1 MTRFLSVLTALLLVA
16 VPASLAQST
25 ASESSN
31 GPAEAK
37 ATTTAT
43 GPMLYVC
50 NQGEASISVIDMRT
64 QTLVE
69 TVDLTAMGFSENAKP
84 HHAVAEPDGSHWYA
98 TLIGE
103 NTVLK
108 FDRTNEIV
116 DRLEFEVPGL
126 LSLHPTQD
134 LLVVGRSMSAV
145 NSPKRIGM
153 VKRSDMS
160 LRQIDTFF
168 PRPHALTVRED
179 GRYAY
184 AASLAAN
191 QLLSI
196 DLETEETDLVRL
208 DGTTQTFVQFAET
221 PDGKTLIAGGQMTGQ
236 LLFFDIGN
244 PPAVTV
250 TDTLTVGKQPWHPV
264 ISLDGTTA
272 YVPNKASNSISVVD
286 IPSRSVRT
294 TITGDGLAQPHGAAL
309 SPDGRY
315 LFVSNNN
322 RTGTYT
328 PTGDN
333 PTAGTV
339 TVIDTQT
346 NDIVKVIEVG
356 TYPTGVGTRGGQRA
370 VRTEG

>member
-1 MTRFLSVLTALLLVA
+1 MMRFLSVLTAFLLVA
-16 VPASLAQST
+16 APASLAQST
-25 ASESSN
+25 ASEPVD

-37 ATTTAT
+37 ATTTAS

-64 QTLVE
+64 QTLVD

-84 HHAVAEPDGSHWYA
+84 HHAVAEPDGSHWYV

-108 FDRTNEIV
+108 FDRSNEIV
-116 DRLEFEVPGL
+116 DRLDFEVPGL

-145 NSPKRIGM
+145 NPPKRIGM

-168 PRPHALTVRED
+168 PRPHALTVKGD
-179 GRYAY
+179 GRHAY
-184 AASLAAN
+184 TASLAAN
-191 QLLSI
+191 QILSI

-208 DGTTQTFVQFAET
+208 EGDTQTFVQFAET

-236 LLFFDIGN
+236 LLFFDISN
-244 PPAVTV
+244 PPSLTV
-250 TDTLTVGKQPWHPV
+250 TDTLEVGTQPWHPV
-264 ISLDGTTA
+264 IAPDGQTA

-294 TITGDGLAQPHGAAL
+294 TITGTGLAQPHGAAL
-309 SPDGRY
+309 TPDGRY
-315 LFVSNNN
+315 LFLSNNN
-322 RTGTYT
+322 RKGTYT

-333 PTAGTV
+333 PKAGTV

-346 NDIVKVIEVG
+346 NEIVKVIEVG
-356 TYPTGVGTRGGQRA
+356 TYPTGVGTWGGQQA
-370 VRTEG
+370 MRTEG